1 MPLHA
6 EPEDPA
12 VRERLAAFTESYEF
26 AELPPSSGGLPEVR
40 AFRDARLV
48 GF

>member
-12 VRERLAAFTESYEF
+12 VRERLAAFTESYE
-26 AELPPSSGGLPEVR
+26 ELQPSSGGLPEVR

-48 GF
+48 GS